1 MARTRL
7 KRASWCTV
15 AGSNTRVDVRGRVD
29 IYRIRILPSS
39 LPYFDA
45 EDFVKLDFGETSFP
59 VAPVEALR
67 LGWYDFPVPVAVPEG
82 AGFAIHVRHD
92 ANRGAR
98 FCLSGVEEWDES
110 DRGST
115 PPQE

>member
-1 MARTRL
+1 MAGTRL

-15 AGSNTRVDVRGRVD
+15 TGTNTKVDVRGRVD

-82 AGFAIHVRHD
+82 TGFAIHIHHD
-92 ANRGAR
+92 EYLGAR
-98 FCLSGVEEWDES
+98 FCLSGIEEWHEPDQKV
-110 DRGST
+110 T
-115 PPQE
+115 LQ